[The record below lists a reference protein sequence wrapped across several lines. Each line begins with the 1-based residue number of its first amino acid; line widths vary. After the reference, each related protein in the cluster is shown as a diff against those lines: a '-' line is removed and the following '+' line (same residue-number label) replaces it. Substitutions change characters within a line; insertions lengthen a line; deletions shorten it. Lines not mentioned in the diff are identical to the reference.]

1 MRPAQNIQECG
12 PFVPHHI
19 EDEDGPFEICWQC
32 HGWIIG
38 PPGRRL
44 CVCPQ
49 PGSVSSAFAA
59 LRDALAQSYRQRW
72 FKVLRPVLDDVD
84 KDEARAVW
92 EALLPAARARA
103 ARRLAERGLR

>member
-19 EDEDGPFEICWQC
+19 EDEGGPFEICWQC

-72 FKVLRPVLDDVD
+72 FKVLRPVLDDAD

-92 EALLPAARARA
+92 EALLPAACERA